1 MIIFDGY
8 AVAQSREAE
17 LKAQVEALKV
27 QGQALVIA
35 AVLFTEDQ
43 GSVLYTRLKKEAAER
58 VGIGYQVYSFSMK
71 DDVDQI
77 KTIVSQLNQ
86 DPTITGIIIQKPWR
100 QTWERVTGQAGRE
113 AFQHWWTELV
123 MAIDQKKDVD
133 GLHPQT
139 LEAVQHN
146 TWQAEHRV
154 LPATAQA
161 VLDILAL
168 SQTLRRDSRII
179 ILGKSGI
186 LGKPLYYELANQGYQ
201 VEMMGSAELQERLLN
216 GRALL
221 DADVVIT
228 ATGRKHLVTGQM
240 VKPGVTVIDVGE
252 PQPDVEMNSVKDKA
266 AFITPV
272 PGGVGPLTVSS
283 LLGNAIKLVSATSD

>member
-8 AVAQSREAE
+8 AVAKNRETE
-17 LKAQVEALKV
+17 LKTQVEALRA
-27 QGQALVIA
+27 QGHTLVIA

-58 VGIGYQVYSFSMK
+58 VGIGYQVHTFSMT
-71 DDVDQI
+71 DELATI
-77 KTIVSQLNQ
+77 KATVTNLNQ
-86 DPTITGIIIQKPWR
+86 DPRITGIIIQKPWR
-100 QTWERVTGQAGRE
+100 QAWERVTGQSGRE
-113 AFQHWWTELV
+113 EFQQWWTELV
-123 MAIDQKKDVD
+123 STIDEKKDVD

-139 LEAVQHN
+139 LAAVQHH
-146 TWQAEHRV
+146 TWQAQNRV

-161 VLDILAL
+161 VLDILN
-168 SQTLRRDSRII
+168 SSHNLRRDSQII
-179 ILGKSGI
+179 ILGKSDI
-186 LGKPLYYELANQGYQ
+186 LGKPLFYELANQGYK
-201 VEMMGSAELQERLLN
+201 VEMIGSAELNERMSS

-228 ATGRKHLVTGQM
+228 ATGRKHLVVGNM

-252 PQPDVEMNSVKDKA
+252 PQPDVEMTTVKEKA

-272 PGGVGPLTVSS
+272 PGGVGPMTVSS
-283 LLGNAIKLVSATSD
+283 LLGNAVKLVQGM